1 MRAYIKREQNVLE
14 IPEDFATLVKIDSNL
29 SEGSYHYKFE
39 YLVNP
44 EKAFRN
50 NAILVEMF
58 VSKEP
63 WAVRTYN
70 IFNKFDA
77 EETIVNIRL
86 KNQRQKDFYRSADLA
101 KDNKV
106 WIPYITSDIT
116 KFISNTQVAKF
127 SRGRRISD
135 SEVFKPIVSTRT
147 LVKPVLVSE
156 LALRNTAMPILEVNT
171 SKRRNEFG
179 IDGSSVDSS
188 ELRHRASNVLF
199 QRKIDPASFV
209 GRRSNTITSAKNSY
223 SGVIPKKNGSGD
235 IHNDDEV
242 LITSLLKNNQ
252 TNSDADK
259 NSTDYQNVPVVET
272 NTNIVVEETMS
283 IPISYL
289 DSDEFYVVFRLKNK
303 RGVIIETVSGLV
315 SHGKQVSLMRIP
327 AIPPVIVTP
336 PKSSLG
342 GTTINLK
349 QVDPSG
355 TSIRL
360 YRKYFSTL
368 ESLKDSTYSLVGEVK
383 CGIAD
388 GFVKI
393 FDYPNSLDPVIYRAV
408 SVNSNGLIG
417 SEFSSAVVENIRG
430 SVAKT
435 SPKNQKP
442 NFVTISTT
450 VLPSGITVKL
460 SNFPSGPIAFELR
473 RRDLTLKE
481 NAYTCVNPPTLLDV
495 LQSSQVTI
503 EDTTG
508 LQSRH
513 IYEYAVFLIYKT
525 GEVKQSATRHIVN
538 YKTSVSNIV
547 SLDISPADIEQS
559 GGNEID
565 VKFSITKNVSQNSA
579 DQIKNFLTK
588 QGFLGEFQE
597 DIIANRDRLG
607 NLFAIGVTRHN
618 LSTGQVEDF
627 GILENDDD
635 FSDIAAGST
644 AGVSALVP
652 GNEYK
657 YVVTAYSR
665 NIESLLPNLVKT
677 DSTNQNLPY
686 TFTPAEWTH
695 PITLED
701 GNVITEQSLKRNHS
715 SKSFTFGTIADVKE
729 FQVSLSEVLPALY
742 DGKAKFLPG
751 RKSVLVQWKIQGNV
765 NKIDHFIIVLDILG
779 MKTIVGKT
787 HNVSNSNYFQFL
799 DNLDNQESGG
809 LTYFIVP
816 VYFDYSRGVEL
827 KTNQVVV

>member
-14 IPEDFATLVKIDSNL
+14 VPEGFATLVKIDPNL

-63 WAVRTYN
+63 WSVRTYN
-70 IFNKFDA
+70 IFNKFDP
-77 EETIVNIRL
+77 EEAIINIRL
-86 KNQRQKDFYRSADLA
+86 KNQKQKDFYRSSDLI

-116 KFISNTQVAKF
+116 RFISNTEVAKF
-127 SRGRRISD
+127 SRGKRITEGD
-135 SEVFKPIVSTRT
+135 VFKPVVSTRT
-147 LVKPVLVSE
+147 LVKPILVSE
-156 LALRNTAMPILEVNT
+156 LTSRNTEMPILEVNT

-179 IDGSSVDSS
+179 IDGSSVDSN
-188 ELRHRASNVLF
+188 ELRRRASSVLF
-199 QRKIDPASFV
+199 QKKIDPASFV
-209 GRRSNTITSAKNSY
+209 GKRSNTITSAKHSY

-235 IHNDDEV
+235 VHNDDDV

-252 TNSDADK
+252 SNSDADK
-259 NSTDYQNVPVVET
+259 NQTDYQSIPVVET

-303 RGVIIETVSGLV
+303 RGMIIETVSGLV
-315 SHGKQVSLMRIP
+315 SHGKQVSLLRIP
-327 AIPPVIVTP
+327 SIPPVIVTP
-336 PKSSLG
+336 PKSAFG

-349 QVDPSG
+349 QADPNG
-355 TSIRL
+355 TSIKL
-360 YRKYFSTL
+360 YRKHFSTI

-383 CGIAD
+383 CGIND

-408 SVNSNGLIG
+408 SVNSSGLVG
-417 SEFSSAVVENIRG
+417 SEFSSSVVETIRG

-450 VLPSGITVKL
+450 VLPGGITVKL
-460 SNFPSGPIAFELR
+460 SNFPSGPIAFELK
-473 RRDLTLKE
+473 RRDLTMRE
-481 NAYTCVNPPTLLDV
+481 SAYTSVNAPALLDV
-495 LQSSQVTI
+495 LQSSEISI

-508 LQSRH
+508 LQSKH

-538 YKTSVSNIV
+538 FKTSVSNIV
-547 SLDISPADIEQS
+547 SLDISPANIEQS

-565 VKFSITKNVSQNSA
+565 VKFSITKNISQNSA
-579 DQIKNFLTK
+579 DQIKSFLTK

-597 DIIANRDRLG
+597 DIIANRDKLG

-627 GILENDDD
+627 GILESDD

-644 AGVSALVP
+644 SGVSSLVA
-652 GNEYK
+652 GNEYR

-701 GNVITEQSLKRNHS
+701 GNIITEESLKRNYA
-715 SKSFTFGTIADVKE
+715 SKSFTFGAIADVKE

-751 RKSVLVQWKIQGNV
+751 RKSTLVQWKVQGNV
-765 NKIDHFIIVLDILG
+765 NKIDHFIVVLDILG